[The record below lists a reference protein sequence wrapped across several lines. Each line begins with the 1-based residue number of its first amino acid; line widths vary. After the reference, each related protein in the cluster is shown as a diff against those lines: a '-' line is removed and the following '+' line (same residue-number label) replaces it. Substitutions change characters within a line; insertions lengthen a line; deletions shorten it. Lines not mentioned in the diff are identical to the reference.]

1 MTLQTHEWFI
11 NLASGSIILSE
22 KTKIKSVRVKT
33 TFLFKS
39 WSNCKY
45 TVNFLRTHFFRF
57 FCNRSDAVKD
67 GCTYSRSGQ
76 IQDRTDA
83 GQAGYAGLL
92 RCRTEHIKLRTDA
105 GQVKC
110 RTGRYITMV
119 RNRLMHF
126 RGQFRY
132 TD

>member
-1 MTLQTHEWFI
+1 MQDWME
-11 NLASGSIILSE
+11 AGQ
-22 KTKIKSVRVKT
+22 
-33 TFLFKS
+33 
-39 WSNCKY
+39 
-45 TVNFLRTHFFRF
+45 
-57 FCNRSDAVKD
+57 D
-67 GCTYSRSGQ
+67 GCRTGQ

-83 GQAGYAGLL
+83 GQAGYVGLI